1 MITAVIIDANR
12 LFSWLIAG
20 NSRLRQTISSRPDL
34 RFFCPKYVLV
44 ELFKHKERICHASGL
59 RQDELLLVLHNCLE
73 QIHFFDEEAIRLG
86 CWTEAW
92 RLCRDVDEQDVAY
105 VALTLELVGLLWS
118 SDHVLE
124 WGLRKKGFTHFFNP
138 ELGEEK
144 G

>member
-12 LFSWLIAG
+12 LFLS
-20 NSRLRQTISSRPDL
+20 P
-34 RFFCPKYVLV
+34 
-44 ELFKHKERICHASGL
+44 
-59 RQDELLLVLHNCLE
+59 
-73 QIHFFDEEAIRLG
+73 
-86 CWTEAW
+86 
-92 RLCRDVDEQDVAY
+92 EQDVAY
-105 VALTLELVGLLWS
+105 VALTLELEGLLWS